1 MYLIGDKSSYI
12 WLKYPLTVIIT
23 NKCNKNVVDGG
34 NMIRLSPTKAI
45 RAKCLDC
52 CCWQEAEVRLCTI
65 KTCSL
70 WRYRMGKEERDELY
84 VRTNR
89 GNKALN
95 KQGKNSVDEDEP
107 LDG

>member
-1 MYLIGDKSSYI
+1 MDDRKDYSK
-12 WLKYPLTVIIT
+12 
-23 NKCNKNVVDGG
+23 
-34 NMIRLSPTKAI
+34 IRLTASKAI
-45 RAKCLDC
+45 RQKCLDC

-89 GNKALN
+89 GNKLLN
-95 KQGKNSVDEDEP
+95 KQGKNSEEGECA